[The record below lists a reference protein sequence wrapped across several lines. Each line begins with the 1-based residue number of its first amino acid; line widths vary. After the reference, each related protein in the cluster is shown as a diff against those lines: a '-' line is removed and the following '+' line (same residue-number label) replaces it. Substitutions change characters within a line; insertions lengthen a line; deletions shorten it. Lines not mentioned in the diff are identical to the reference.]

1 MSGTAGTGIV
11 VREARVEDHAAIGEL
26 TIAAYAPVHP
36 AEHDVDYL
44 DEMRDVASR
53 VACCPV
59 FVAIDQASGAVIGSV
74 TYVPGPGTPLSE
86 REREGEA
93 GFRML
98 AVSPEAQGRGVGR
111 ALIGACI
118 DRARTEGRSR
128 LVLLT
133 LPSMTRAQSLY
144 RSMGFER
151 APDRDWFV
159 SEAIDLQG
167 WSLDLA

>member
-1 MSGTAGTGIV
+1 MSGTPGTGIV
-11 VREARVEDHAAIGEL
+11 VREARPEDHEAIGEL

-36 AEHDVDYL
+36 AEHDIEYL
-44 DEMRDVASR
+44 EEMRDVASR
-53 VACCPV
+53 AACCTV
-59 FVAIDQASGAVIGSV
+59 FAAVDAVSGTILGSV

-86 REREGEA
+86 RERDGEA

-118 DRARTEGRSR
+118 DRARAEGRSR